1 MKERGFAY
9 LGYARRGNMGDELL
23 FDIFSKHLAPRQL
36 YLYPRTPRELVSYM
50 GSLRP
55 PRRPTL
61 LLGGGTFIGGPWWR
75 SHIER
80 SALLVQPAHVVMVG
94 AGAMGS
100 LAGQPGGE
108 STAREIARWMSVLGR
123 CDQVTVRGQLTQ
135 QLLADAGIDSRVVG
149 DPALLA
155 DFRRTLTVPQLLG
168 ITLGPTS
175 GFGSTVAEAII
186 AQIVDAVVTLE
197 AHTACWR
204 VRVVGANFEDVEVSA
219 QLVERLRAGAIEVE
233 VTMAPD
239 PQAFADLI
247 APCDV
252 FVGQRL
258 HSVVVASVL
267 GIPALMLSYALKC
280 DDFMASINRQ
290 RWTLPI
296 DRLDAAA
303 MSAMLVDLHV
313 ERAHHVAQLEDETA
327 RLRIELLAAFDAA
340 RAS

>member
-1 MKERGFAY
+1 MKERGLAY
-9 LGYARRGNMGDELL
+9 LGFAGRGNMGDELL

-36 YLYPRTPRELVSYM
+36 CLYPRTPRELVSYL

-123 CDQVTVRGQLTQ
+123 CDQVTVRGPLTQ
-135 QLLADAGIDSRVVG
+135 QLLADAGIESRVVG

-155 DFRRTLTVPQLLG
+155 DFRRALRVPRLLG
-168 ITLGPTS
+168 VNLGPTN
-175 GFGSTVAEAII
+175 GFGSVAAEAII
-186 AQIVDAVVTLE
+186 SQIVDAVLALAVR
-197 AHTACWR
+197 TASWR
-204 VRVVGANFEDVEVSA
+204 VRVVGANHEDAEVSA
-219 QLVERLRAGAIEVE
+219 QLVERLMTADIEVE
-233 VTMAPD
+233 VAMAPD
-239 PQAFADLI
+239 PVAFADLI

-258 HSVVVASVL
+258 HSVVVATVL
-267 GIPALMLSYALKC
+267 GVPALMLSYALKC

-290 RWTLPI
+290 RWSLPI
-296 DRLDAAA
+296 DRLDSTD
-303 MSAMLVDLHV
+303 MVTMLLDLHA
-313 ERAHHVAQLEDETA
+313 ERSHHVAELEGETA
-327 RLRIELLAAFDAA
+327 RLQTELLDAFAAV